1 MSEMESSQVKRS
13 NTDRMISTGD
23 ILFEDLHLIAVNK
36 KASQPVQPDK
46 TGDMSLDYIVSGY
59 IRNKYKLSGDV
70 LAGIIHR
77 IDRRASGVVLFA
89 MSHEALASMNRLF
102 SEGHVRKTYWAITAR
117 VPADETG
124 RLEHWL
130 KKNERL
136 NKSFAYTEPVKNSKF
151 SALTYRLVSKSERY
165 YLLEVDLLTGRHH
178 QIRCQ
183 LAAIGCP
190 VRGDLK
196 YGYPR
201 SSEDGSIG
209 LHARSLSF
217 THPITGSSVVITAPV
232 PDDKLWAALIT
243 SS

>member
-1 MSEMESSQVKRS
+1 MVNSQAKRN
-13 NTDRMISTGD
+13 NTDRIISPAD
-23 ILFEDLHLIAVNK
+23 LLFEDNHLIAVNK
-36 KASQPVQPDK
+36 KSSQPVQPDK
-46 TGDMSLDYIVSGY
+46 TGDVSLDSMVIDYITKS
-59 IRNKYKLSGDV
+59 YKPKGEV
-70 LAGIIHR
+70 LAGITHR

-89 MSHEALASMNRLF
+89 RSREALAGMNRLF
-102 SEGHVRKTYWAITAR
+102 SAGLVRKTYWAITSR
-117 VPADETG
+117 IPSDESG

-136 NKSFAYTEPVKNSKF
+136 NKSFAYTEPVNDSKF
-151 SALTYRLVSKSERY
+151 SALTYKLVSKSERY
-165 YLLEVDLLTGRHH
+165 FLLEIDLLTGRHH

-201 SSEDGSIG
+201 STKDGSIG

-217 THPITGSSVVITAPV
+217 THPVTGEPVVITAPA
-232 PDDKLWAALIT
+232 PDDKLWAALVE
-243 SS
+243 

>member
-1 MSEMESSQVKRS
+1 MVNSQAKRN
-13 NTDRMISTGD
+13 NTDQVISAD
-23 ILFEDLHLIAVNK
+23 DLLFEDDHLIAVNK
-36 KASQPVQPDK
+36 KPSHPVQPDK
-46 TGDMSLDYIVSGY
+46 TRDKSLDSMVSDY
-59 IRNKYKLSGDV
+59 LRNRYKLSGEV

-77 IDRRASGVVLFA
+77 IDRRASGVVMFA
-89 MSHEALASMNRLF
+89 RTHEALAAMNKLF
-102 SEGHVRKTYWAITAR
+102 REGHIRKTYWAITAR
-117 VPADETG
+117 VPSDETG

-136 NKSFAYTEPVKNSKF
+136 NRSFAYNEPVTDSRF
-151 SALTYRLVSKSERY
+151 SALTYRLASKSERY

-183 LAAIGCP
+183 LAATGCP

-201 SSEDGSIG
+201 STKDGSIG

-217 THPITGSSVVITAPV
+217 THPITGEPVVITAPA
-232 PDDKLWAALIT
+232 PDDKLWNALLG
-243 SS
+243 

>member
-1 MSEMESSQVKRS
+1 VKRS
-13 NTDRMISTGD
+13 NTDRIISPGD

-36 KASQPVQPDK
+36 KISQPVQPDK
-46 TGDMSLDYIVSGY
+46 TGDISLDYIVKDY
-59 IRNKYKLSGDV
+59 LRNKYKLSEDI

-77 IDRRASGVVLFA
+77 IDKRASGVVLFA
-89 MSHEALASMNRLF
+89 RSREALASMNKLF
-102 SEGHVRKTYWAITAR
+102 NEGHVKKTYWVITAR
-117 VPADETG
+117 VPADESG
-124 RLEHWL
+124 RIEHWL

-136 NKSFAYTEPVKNSKF
+136 NKSFAYTEPVKNSKL
-151 SALTYRLVSKSERY
+151 SVLTYRLMSKSERY

-201 SSEDGSIG
+201 STEDGSIG

-217 THPITGSSVVITAPV
+217 SHPVSGEPVVITAPV
-232 PDDKLWAALIT
+232 PDDKLWAVLSA
-243 SS
+243 SP

>member
-1 MSEMESSQVKRS
+1 MENSQAKRN
-13 NTDRMISTGD
+13 NTDRIISPLD
-23 ILFEDLHLIAVNK
+23 ILFEDNHLIAVNK
-36 KASQPVQPDK
+36 KTSQPVQPDK
-46 TGDMSLDYIVSGY
+46 TGDLSLDSLVINY
-59 IRNKYKLSGDV
+59 IRKSYNPAGEI

-89 MSHEALASMNRLF
+89 RSQEALAGMNRLF
-102 SEGHVRKTYWAITAR
+102 SEGLVRKTYWAITSS
-117 VPADETG
+117 VPSNESG

-130 KKNERL
+130 KRNERL
-136 NKSFAYTEPVKNSKF
+136 NKSFAYNDSVTDSKF
-151 SALTYRLVSKSERY
+151 SALTYKVISKSERY
-165 YLLEVDLLTGRHH
+165 FLLEIDLLTGRHH

-201 SSEDGSIG
+201 STKDGSIG

-217 THPITGSSVVITAPV
+217 IHPITGEALEITAPA
-232 PDDKLWAALIT
+232 PDDKLWDVLVGEVH
-243 SS
+243 